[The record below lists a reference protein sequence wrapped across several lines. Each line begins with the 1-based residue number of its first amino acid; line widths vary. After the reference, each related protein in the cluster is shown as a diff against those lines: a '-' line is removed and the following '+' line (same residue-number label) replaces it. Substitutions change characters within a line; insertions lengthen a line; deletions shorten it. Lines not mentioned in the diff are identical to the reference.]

1 MSGLLKA
8 DLLRFRKHGGIK
20 VIVVAVPILT
30 AFLFLLGALAA
41 PPDLPPF
48 DAAAYRQELIDQGV
62 GFGLPQEQ
70 ADQILDG
77 IVAAEAENQAQQHA
91 QNTMQRS
98 LYAFPQ
104 SLLTVLGN
112 SYMVLFATI
121 LLTATT
127 LGDEFGWATIRIA
140 LLASSDRRRF
150 LAVRLAVISVLV
162 AVIVA
167 VLLALG
173 ALLPL
178 VAGALGAHLPA
189 PAGLHAGALA
199 VLVAGLL
206 VCALAVTGF
215 AAFATLLVRSSA
227 LTLVAVLVYGIVE
240 AAILSALL
248 RIPVLQPGHD
258 LDWIPNVFPIR
269 GFVTFFDSTMNAAGR
284 LMSFP
289 GEVVDRSLQEAWV
302 PLIALAIWAALFLTL
317 AFRRFGRMDIVE

>member
-1 MSGLLKA
+1 MNGLVRA
-8 DLLRFRKHGGIK
+8 DLIRFRKHGGIQL
-20 VIVVAVPILT
+20 IVLAVPLLT
-30 AFLFLLGALAA
+30 AFLFLLGALSAS
-41 PPDLPPF
+41 PELPPF

-62 GFGLPQEQ
+62 GLGLPQDQ
-70 ADQILDG
+70 ADEILDG

-98 LYAFPQ
+98 VYAFPQ

-112 SYMVLFATI
+112 SYLVLFATI

-127 LGDEFGWATIRIA
+127 LGDEFGWATIRVA

-150 LAVRLAVISVLV
+150 LAVRLAVIIVLV

-173 ALLPL
+173 ALLP
-178 VAGALGAHLPA
+178 VVVGALGTHLPA
-189 PAGLHAGALA
+189 PAGLDAGALA
-199 VLVAGLL
+199 VLVVGLL
-206 VCALAVTGF
+206 VCAVAVTGF
-215 AAFATLLVRSSA
+215 AALATLLVRSSA

-248 RIPVLQPGHD
+248 QIPALQASGD
-258 LDWIPNVFPIR
+258 FGWIPNAFPIR
-269 GFVTFFDSTMNAAGR
+269 GFVTFVDSAMNGAGR

-289 GEVVDRSLQEAWV
+289 GEVVDRSLQDAWV
-302 PLIALAIWAALFLTL
+302 PLIALAIWAVVFLAL